1 MANNDNSS
9 CASYIGCF
17 ISLIITFLMIGGVGY
32 CTYKEHYYDYPA
44 EIADAINDHD
54 FERAHELLVEM
65 KDNHRYQSHWFNN
78 EGYETYLATYNKLM
92 QAEISY
98 LVNEKDQSSADRL
111 ISFISEYPILAEPSI
126 GPTHNHDIIKN
137 NDVYNAKVGKFN
149 GYCEQILQRAINT
162 RNRYLAESIIMI
174 FKPILGRVKVDTHFL
189 GEDEYEYYYD
199 DSPRERAQMLFDQAF
214 PDESTFENN

>member
-1 MANNDNSS
+1 M
-9 CASYIGCF
+9 
-17 ISLIITFLMIGGVGY
+17 
-32 CTYKEHYYDYPA
+32 
-44 EIADAINDHD
+44 
-54 FERAHELLVEM
+54 
-65 KDNHRYQSHWFNN
+65 
-78 EGYETYLATYNKLM
+78 
-92 QAEISY
+92 
-98 LVNEKDQSSADRL
+98 
-111 ISFISEYPILAEPSI
+111 
-126 GPTHNHDIIKN
+126 
-137 NDVYNAKVGKFN
+137 YNAKVGKFN